1 MKVHKIDERTLEW
14 IKISLIEG
22 IGEKTLRAVMLSLK
36 DPFLLYEKNI
46 KELSSILPK
55 FEKTFQQIKETKT
68 DITDYKRRLQD
79 HDIKVHT
86 ILDQDYPNVLRNI
99 SNPPPILYVRGNF
112 HKDDELALSIVG
124 SRTASYYGKQ
134 IAEKFSRSLV
144 NRGFTIISGM
154 ARGIDTVAH
163 QAAISEG
170 GRTIAYLGSGV
181 DVVYPKENKSLVQKI
196 IKNGAVVSEFPLRT
210 EPLAV
215 NFPQRNRLI
224 SGMSLGIIV
233 IEATLKSGTFSTVRW
248 GLDQGKEI
256 FAVPGDT
263 RRKTSM
269 GTNRLIQQGAKLVAQ
284 VEDIIEEFP
293 FLRRKEFTPLPPKE
307 EVELSTGEKMVYNS
321 LGENPLLI
329 DGIIEQIKLPSSKV
343 SSILLTLE
351 IKGLVQQLPGKRF
364 LKREVTR

>member
-22 IGEKTLRAVMLSLK
+22 IGEKRLRAVMLSLK
-36 DPFLLYEKNI
+36 DPFTIYEKNL

-55 FEKTFQQIKETKT
+55 LDKIFRQIKEIKI
-68 DITDYKRRLQD
+68 DITDYKKRLQD
-79 HDIKVHT
+79 SNINVLT
-86 ILDQDYPNVLRNI
+86 ILDQDYPNALRNTA
-99 SNPPPILYVRGNF
+99 NPPPILYVMGNF
-112 HKDDELALSIVG
+112 LKDDELALSVVG

-134 IAEKFSRSLV
+134 IAEKFSRSLA
-144 NRGFTIISGM
+144 NMGFTIVSGM

-163 QAAISEG
+163 QATIREG
-170 GRTIAYLGSGV
+170 GRTIAFLGSGI
-181 DVVYPKENKSLVQKI
+181 DVVYPKENKTLMQEI
-196 IKNGAVVSEFPLRT
+196 IKNGAVVSEFPLST
-210 EPLAV
+210 KPLAV

-233 IEATLKSGTFSTVRW
+233 IEATLKSGTFSTVSW
-248 GLDQGKEI
+248 GLEQGKEI
-256 FAVPGDT
+256 FSVPGDT
-263 RRKTSM
+263 RRKTCM
-269 GTNRLIQQGAKLVAQ
+269 GTNKLIQQGAKLVTK

-293 FLRRKEFTPLPPKE
+293 FLRRKSFTPIPPAE
-307 EVELSTGEKMVYNS
+307 EIKLSIGEKVVYDS

-343 SSILLTLE
+343 SSILLSLE

-364 LKREVTR
+364 LKREATR